1 MVTLKEKK
9 KLGEDIQSS
18 YFLDN
23 VSNRVT
29 KSGRRQSKQNK
40 NTIKAGLLQKQLA
53 FFLVSLNKQVWFR
66 NNAIIILLDIKS
78 FRNRAFSVK
87 MAGY

>member
-9 KLGEDIQSS
+9 TRRGIQSS
-18 YFLDN
+18 YFLGN
-23 VSNRVT
+23 VSDRVT
-29 KSGRRQSKQNK
+29 KSGRRQSKHK
-40 NTIKAGLLQKQLA
+40 NTIKTGLLQKQLA
-53 FFLVSLNKQVWFR
+53 LFLVSRNKQVWFR